1 MTENQQPP
9 RPRTRLPPADPRL
22 GLAIRDASIRV
33 AASGLVQHALEALLD
48 LQRLDESLYERF
60 MEGGGRVDDDAA
72 PDALLR
78 RLSTVTFRG
87 LRGLLALCTRV
98 KPKEPLS
105 DRNAANGPPSLNIDD
120 FDFGGMDN
128 APAPVDDTPSLSM
141 QAEKSLELRDSDIGD
156 LLEGIDEHEV
166 SSEAE
171 RWAELLKQISSIDY
185 GLRSQLRELDDR
197 LQHAFESRQVAQ
209 ALEALDDTR
218 SSTSEGIFALLSS
231 VYAAFLPDVDPT
243 TVAPGHLTSL
253 QRALLVRRGLTDLTR
268 TVNPRNDLLQN
279 GNVPPAKKDK
289 AILELR
295 DALSKFVQGE
305 IFRAMRPADRW
316 EITKFEKQLR
326 EQAGPAA
333 YMTSEGLAKYLES
346 LGSINRREVL
356 ITHDQRAME
365 ELRESLSA
373 ARPLL
378 EINTMVAADLVK
390 KALNAAISLYGRNPN
405 NDELIVALRDA
416 SPALETPSEIE
427 GTLDTLELLS
437 ADEIS

>member
-1 MTENQQPP
+1 MQS
-9 RPRTRLPPADPRL
+9 
-22 GLAIRDASIRV
+22 IRDSSIRV

-98 KPKEPLS
+98 KPKDPTSE
-105 DRNAANGPPSLNIDD
+105 RGPPSLGIDD
-120 FDFGGMDN
+120 FDFTDN
-128 APAPVDDTPSLSM
+128 APPPLDDTPSLSM

-156 LLEGIDEHEV
+156 LLEGIDEHEQAG
-166 SSEAE
+166 EAE
-171 RWAELLKQISSIDY
+171 RWATLLGQISSIDY
-185 GLRSQLRELDDR
+185 GLRSQLKDLDDR
-197 LQHAFESRQVAQ
+197 LEHAFSSRQVAQ

-231 VYAAFLPDVDPT
+231 VYAAFLPEVDPSS
-243 TVAPGHLTSL
+243 VAPGHLTSL

-268 TVNPRNDLLQN
+268 AIGPHNDTLQGAKSSPEKKQQALL
-279 GNVPPAKKDK
+279 AMR
-289 AILELR
+289 E
-295 DALSKFVQGE
+295 ALTKFVQGE
-305 IFRAMRPADRW
+305 VFRAMRPADRW
-316 EITKFEKQLR
+316 EITKFEEQLR
-326 EQAGPAA
+326 EQSGGGA
-333 YMTSEGLAKYLES
+333 YLTSEGLAKYLES

-356 ITHDQRAME
+356 VTHDQRAME

-378 EINTMVAADLVK
+378 EINTRVAADLVK
-390 KALNAAISLYGRNPN
+390 RALAAAISLYGRNAG
-405 NDELIVALRDA
+405 NDELIVALREA
-416 SPALETPSEIE
+416 APSLETASEIE

-437 ADEIS
+437 ADEGN